1 MSTVFINGPLTQ
13 DQGTTWTWTLSN
25 FSESPGALVIVPQLV
40 NFDSELGWG
49 NCRQTFPYGQ
59 AYQSF
64 IIDIFVT
71 PSKNA
76 LGATFYLTSVDIA
89 S

>member
-1 MSTVFINGPLTQ
+1 MSTVFVNGPLTQ

-25 FSESPGALVIVPQLV
+25 FPENPGALVIVPQLGS
-40 NFDSELGWG
+40 FDSELGWG
-49 NCRQTFPYGQ
+49 NYRQTFAYGQ
-59 AYQSF
+59 TYQSF
-64 IIDIFVT
+64 IIDISVAR
-71 PSKNA
+71 SENA